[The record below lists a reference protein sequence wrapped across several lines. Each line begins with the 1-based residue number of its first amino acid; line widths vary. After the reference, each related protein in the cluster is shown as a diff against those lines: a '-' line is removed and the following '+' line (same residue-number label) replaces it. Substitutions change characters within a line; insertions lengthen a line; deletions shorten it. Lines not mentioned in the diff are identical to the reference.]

1 MELNSLTNMQEKRLE
16 RLGDLESKLQ
26 TLQMQSKSEL
36 SRKEAAFKRDT
47 DVLRLQLVRFNQL
60 ETEVATLAEAL
71 KRSTERE
78 KSFRKDFTKQASFK
92 ALCGFK
98 LFSAKLGLKFQTLT
112 LVFESG
118 A

>member
-1 MELNSLTNMQEKRLE
+1 MQEKRLE

-60 ETEVATLAEAL
+60 ENEVATLAEAL

-92 ALCGFK
+92 
-98 LFSAKLGLKFQTLT
+98 SAMQCQSFRRDHQPRTVNVYSRL
-112 LVFESG
+112 
-118 A
+118 